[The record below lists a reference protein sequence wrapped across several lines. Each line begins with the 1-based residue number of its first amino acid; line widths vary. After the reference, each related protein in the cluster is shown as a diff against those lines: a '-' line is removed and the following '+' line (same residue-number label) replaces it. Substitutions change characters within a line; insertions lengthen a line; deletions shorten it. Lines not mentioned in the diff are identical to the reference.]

1 MPTRRDG
8 RRLQA
13 ALTHG
18 TIQGLLTHA
27 EQARCLA
34 RADQI
39 TGSAVALEEAADD
52 LHGLWKKA
60 AMTSRGDERRLEP
73 APGDGAQNS
82 RPADAKS
89 IC

>member
-1 MPTRRDG
+1 VPTRRDG
-8 RRLQA
+8 RRRQA

-18 TIQGLLTHA
+18 TIQGLLTYA

-34 RADQI
+34 RAYQI
-39 TGSAVALEEAADD
+39 GCPAVALQEAPEG
-52 LHGLWKKA
+52 LHGLWKEA
-60 AMTSRGDERRLEP
+60 AMTSRGDEGRLEP